1 VKKPDSVYIV
11 LLLVLVLVGCTGPPP
26 KPVKPV
32 RPVWIEN
39 VPGEAEGK
47 MSFVGVSTFFSTEQ
61 SARDNACEVATNH
74 AVKYIST
81 DARGKVERL
90 AKTFGLK
97 GDRINETISG
107 RSFQEQLFGGVTR
120 RLKCRIWHLESK
132 YDAEKEVAYKYFV
145 LAEIPTVELDYAI
158 EEAVQKA
165 AEEEQIKK
173 QAILDSEV
181 MLTKRLRSA
190 KTLAR
195 QGNLLSA
202 LKQLQEL
209 KSMAPKQPTMKRD
222 LFITD
227 ARELEAQW
235 LGSVDLIAHSGN
247 EQYLEPGQTPGPLK
261 VQVVMQPDNDTLAVR
276 NFPVVFMSKQT
287 KDVPILTDPN
297 GVATLQLPPLNS
309 TGILTFVAIPD
320 PKSLQNQLPE
330 AISNNLVRHKA
341 SFKLEISVP
350 FLKQRI
356 KNDFMLKLSS
366 NITGNYILG
375 KKAKVSGSCEKRCR
389 VRIYSWDGTTGELE
403 KETGTRKWIK
413 NKTYTLISFVPNEVG
428 KFTLIA
434 LSTTGKFPDT
444 VKEGTTYTAT
454 EFEMV
459 LNSLRNMNTAKAE
472 EHLEFTIKGN

>member
-1 VKKPDSVYIV
+1 MKKPDSVYIV

-235 LGSVDLIAHSGN
+235 LGSVHLIAHSGN
-247 EQYLEPGQTPGPLK
+247 KQDLEPGQTPEPLK

-330 AISNNLVRHKA
+330 AISNNLVRRKA
-341 SFKLEISVP
+341 SFRLETSVP

-366 NITGNYILG
+366 NIAG
-375 KKAKVSGSCEKRCR
+375 KDISKGKEVKVSGSCENRCR
-389 VRIYSWDGTTGELE
+389 VRVYSWDGERAKLE
-403 KETGTRKWIK
+403 KNAGTRKWFK
-413 NKTYTLISFVPNEVG
+413 NKTYTLIRFEPKKDG
-428 KFTLIA
+428 KLTLIA

-444 VKEGTTYTAT
+444 AKEGTTYTAT

-472 EHLEFTIKGN
+472 EHLEFTIK

>member
-1 VKKPDSVYIV
+1 MKKPDSVYIV

-32 RPVWIEN
+32 RPEWTTK
-39 VPGEAEGK
+39 VPGEAGGK
-47 MSFVGVSTFFSTEQ
+47 MTFVGVSTFFSTEQ
-61 SARDNACEVATNH
+61 SARDNALEVAT
-74 AVKYIST
+74 AQVVKYIST
-81 DARGKVERL
+81 DARGNKESL

-97 GDRINETISG
+97 ADTINETIGG
-107 RSFQEQLFGGVTR
+107 REFQKQVYGAVSRQLKAKQWYYEIKSDG
-120 RLKCRIWHLESK
+120 
-132 YDAEKEVAYKYFV
+132 YMYFV

-158 EEAVQKA
+158 KEAIQKA
-165 AEEEQIKK
+165 AEEELEKEQIIK

-209 KSMAPKQPTMKRD
+209 KSMAPKQPTKKRD

-227 ARELEAQW
+227 ARELEEQW
-235 LGSVDLIAHSGN
+235 IGSVDLIAHSGN
-247 EQYLEPGQTPGPLK
+247 KQDLEPGQTPEPLK

-276 NFPVVFMSKQT
+276 NFPIVFMSKQT
-287 KDVPILTDPN
+287 NDVPILTDPH

-320 PKSLQNQLPE
+320 PESLHDQLPE

-366 NITGNYILG
+366 NIAGNYILG
-375 KKAKVSGSCEKRCR
+375 KEAKVSGSCEKRCR
-389 VRIYSWDGTTGELE
+389 VRIYSWDGTTGKLE
-403 KETGTRKWIK
+403 KETGARKWIK

-428 KFTLIA
+428 KYTLIA

>member
-1 VKKPDSVYIV
+1 M
-11 LLLVLVLVGCTGPPP
+11 T
-26 KPVKPV
+26 
-32 RPVWIEN
+32 
-39 VPGEAEGK
+39 
-47 MSFVGVSTFFSTEQ
+47 FVGVSTFFSTEQ

-227 ARELEAQW
+227 ARELEEQW
-235 LGSVDLIAHSGN
+235 LGSVHLIAHSGN
-247 EQYLEPGQTPGPLK
+247 KQDLEPGQTPEPLK

-276 NFPVVFMSKQT
+276 NFPIVVMSKPT
-287 KDVPILTDPN
+287 KDVPILTDPH

-320 PKSLQNQLPE
+320 PKSLQDHLPE
-330 AISNNLVRHKA
+330 AISNNLSKRKA
-341 SFKLEISVP
+341 SFKLEISVS

-366 NITGNYILG
+366 NIAGNYILG
-375 KKAKVSGSCEKRCR
+375 KEAKVSGSCEKRCR
-389 VRIYSWDGTTGELE
+389 VRIYSWDGTTGELV

-413 NKTYTLISFVPNEVG
+413 NKTYTLIRFVPNEVG
-428 KFTLIA
+428 KYTLIA

-444 VKEGTTYTAT
+444 VKEGTTYPAT

>member
-1 VKKPDSVYIV
+1 M
-11 LLLVLVLVGCTGPPP
+11 T
-26 KPVKPV
+26 
-32 RPVWIEN
+32 
-39 VPGEAEGK
+39 
-47 MSFVGVSTFFSTEQ
+47 FVGVSAVYSTEQ
-61 SARDNACEVATNH
+61 SARDNALEVAT
-74 AVKYIST
+74 AQVVKYIST
-81 DARGKVERL
+81 DARGNKESL

-97 GDRINETISG
+97 ADTINETIGG
-107 RSFQEQLFGGVTR
+107 REFQKQVYGAVSRQLKAKQWYYEIKSDG
-120 RLKCRIWHLESK
+120 
-132 YDAEKEVAYKYFV
+132 YMYFV

-158 EEAVQKA
+158 KEAIQKA
-165 AEEEQIKK
+165 KEEEQKKEQIKK
-173 QAILDSEV
+173 QATLDSEV

-209 KSMAPKQPTMKRD
+209 KSMAPKQPTKKRD

-227 ARELEAQW
+227 ARELEEQW
-235 LGSVDLIAHSGN
+235 LGSVHLIAHSGN
-247 EQYLEPGQTPGPLK
+247 KQDLEPGQTPEPLK

-276 NFPVVFMSKQT
+276 NFPIVFMSKQT
-287 KDVPILTDPN
+287 NDVPILTDPH
-297 GVATLQLPPLNS
+297 GVATLQLDPLNS

-320 PKSLQNQLPE
+320 PESLHDQLPE

-366 NITGNYILG
+366 NIAGNYILG
-375 KKAKVSGSCEKRCR
+375 KEAKVSGSCEKRCR
-389 VRIYSWDGTTGELE
+389 VRIYSWDGTTGELM
-403 KETGTRKWIK
+403 KETGARKWIK
-413 NKTYTLISFVPNEVG
+413 NKTEKLISFVPNEVG
-428 KFTLIA
+428 KYTLIA

-472 EHLEFTIKGN
+472 EHLEFTVNQN

>member
-1 VKKPDSVYIV
+1 MLGYP
-11 LLLVLVLVGCTGPPP
+11 L
-26 KPVKPV
+26 
-32 RPVWIEN
+32 
-39 VPGEAEGK
+39 
-47 MSFVGVSTFFSTEQ
+47 FFSTEQ
-61 SARDNACEVATNH
+61 SARDNACELATNQ

-81 DARGKVERL
+81 DASGKKEHL
-90 AKTFGLK
+90 AKNFGLK
-97 GDRINETISG
+97 GSIINETISG
-107 RSFQEQLFGGVTR
+107 RSFQEQIYGAVSR
-120 RLKCRIWHLESK
+120 RLKAKNWYYEIKPDGYL
-132 YDAEKEVAYKYFV
+132 YFV
-145 LAEIPTVELDYAI
+145 LTEIPTDELDYEIKEAI
-158 EEAVQKA
+158 QKA
-165 AEEEQIKK
+165 DEEQQKKERIKK

-235 LGSVDLIAHSGN
+235 LGSVHLIAHSGN
-247 EQYLEPGQTPGPLK
+247 KQDLEPGQTPEPLK

-276 NFPVVFMSKQT
+276 NFPIVFMSKQT
-287 KDVPILTDPN
+287 KDVSILTDPH
-297 GVATLQLPPLNS
+297 GVATLQLAPLNS

-320 PKSLQNQLPE
+320 PKSLQDQLPE

-366 NITGNYILG
+366 NIAGNYILG
-375 KKAKVSGSCEKRCR
+375 KEAKVSGSCEKRCR
-389 VRIYSWDGTTGELE
+389 VRIYSWDGTTGELM
-403 KETGTRKWIK
+403 KETGARKWIK
-413 NKTYTLISFVPNEVG
+413 NKTYTLIRFVPNEVG
-428 KFTLIA
+428 KYTLIA

>member
-1 VKKPDSVYIV
+1 
-11 LLLVLVLVGCTGPPP
+11 
-26 KPVKPV
+26 
-32 RPVWIEN
+32 
-39 VPGEAEGK
+39 

-235 LGSVDLIAHSGN
+235 LGSVHLIAHSGN
-247 EQYLEPGQTPGPLK
+247 KQDLEPGQTPEPLK

-330 AISNNLVRHKA
+330 AISNNLVRRKA
-341 SFKLEISVP
+341 SFRLETSVP

-366 NITGNYILG
+366 NIAG
-375 KKAKVSGSCEKRCR
+375 KDISKGKEVKVSGSCENRCR
-389 VRIYSWDGTTGELE
+389 VRVYSWDGERAKLE
-403 KETGTRKWIK
+403 KNAGTRKWFK
-413 NKTYTLISFVPNEVG
+413 NKTYTLIRFEPKKDG
-428 KFTLIA
+428 KLTLIA

-444 VKEGTTYTAT
+444 AKEGTTYTAT

-472 EHLEFTIKGN
+472 EHLEFTIK